1 MQKGMWSANH
11 SGKVKVL
18 ESRKKRGLSLK
29 SDFKLFMFLCLN
41 FLLAFCCSCVCV
53 CVCVCVCLCVCLIC
67 VINTHT
73 PNSQRSKILNT
84 YVLYHLGLIFV
95 LPKNFVSLVNI
106 FYLSSSNLL
115 PASKTTNEQYTL
127 GLIRMQFHGSLE
139 GERVFL
145 WGICSLGGP
154 ESSVF
159 YPCPSQWVRSS
170 SHVPLAWCQWR
181 CPTRL
186 QNSAAGVSINKMSW
200 ISICLWQNLHSF
212 YWWSS
217 LALSVFFSV
226 IADCSQ
232 NLF

>member
-1 MQKGMWSANH
+1 MS
-11 SGKVKVL
+11 
-18 ESRKKRGLSLK
+18 
-29 SDFKLFMFLCLN
+29 
-41 FLLAFCCSCVCV
+41 
-53 CVCVCVCLCVCLIC
+53 VCLIC
-67 VINTHT
+67 VINKHT
-73 PNSQRSKILNT
+73 PNSQRSKIVNT
-84 YVLYHLGLIFV
+84 YVLYHLGFIFV
-95 LPKNFVSLVNI
+95 LPKNFFIVSLVNI

-145 WGICSLGGP
+145 WGICSLEGP
-154 ESSVF
+154 ESFVF
-159 YPCPSQWVRSS
+159 YPSPSRWVRTSS
-170 SHVPLAWCQWR
+170 RIPLAWCQWR
-181 CPTRL
+181 CPTRV
-186 QNSAAGVSINKMSW
+186 QNSAAGVSINKM
-200 ISICLWQNLHSF
+200 ICLWQNLHSF